1 MTQETLV
8 SSGTPTSML
17 SGVLEHSEV
26 TATIRRGD
34 IHLSSIPM
42 EITAPIPVPPP
53 LPPVSD
59 EAKAKDEPAENEVP
73 GVYTVQEEDEEAED
87 NTDM

>member
-1 MTQETLV
+1 
-8 SSGTPTSML
+8 ML
-17 SGVLEHSEV
+17 SGVIEHSEV

-42 EITAPIPVPPP
+42 EIMAPIPVPPP

-59 EAKAKDEPAENEVP
+59 EVKAKEEPSESEVP

>member
-1 MTQETLV
+1 
-8 SSGTPTSML
+8 ML

-26 TATIRRGD
+26 TATIRRGGD
-34 IHLSSIPM
+34 IHLSSIPL

-59 EAKAKDEPAENEVP
+59 ETKVKEELAESEVP
-73 GVYTVQEEDEEAED
+73 GVYTVQEEDEDAED

>member
-1 MTQETLV
+1 
-8 SSGTPTSML
+8 ML

-34 IHLSSIPM
+34 IHLSSIPL

-53 LPPVSD
+53 LPPVPD
-59 EAKAKDEPAENEVP
+59 ETKAKEEPAESDVS

>member
-1 MTQETLV
+1 
-8 SSGTPTSML
+8 ML
-17 SGVLEHSEV
+17 SGVLEQSEV

-59 EAKAKDEPAENEVP
+59 DVKAKEEPAESEVS
-73 GVYTVQEEDEEAED
+73 GVYTVQEEDEEVED